1 MTAQWPPLPGHCRTP
16 LAERIESETADGT
29 ALSALTVMNRRTDP
43 YRLDTPAGHR
53 NGQWLR
59 AEIDRLLGS
68 TAIIHLRGLHYV
80 FVTREVRRPDNGRV
94 YRNTEADFDWLTEYA
109 AKQARWLGYVDFER
123 IVDERNAPAEE
134 YCPLPFSFPPRVELH
149 PGGGVHVPYDL
160 VPDEPHMPFLRCHV
174 AQPCQR
180 SRIVMIGEKVSLKP
194 ILLPLVQRIGGE
206 LLLPTGDCSDTLL
219 YGSVKRAADDGRP
232 TVILYFHDFDPS
244 GYAMPIAVS
253 RKIQTLVDLRF
264 PGLDIAVYPT
274 ALTYKQVVS
283 LDLPSTP
290 LKETERRADKW
301 REYWGRSQ
309 TEIDALAALAPDT
322 LRQIAENAVKPFYD
336 PSLSRR
342 AQIAEGTWQSNASRL
357 LQEHPNYAQAE
368 AVVTAAF
375 EKVQSAVEAL
385 RETAD
390 RLDEAQN
397 TATDM
402 LKVDL
407 PPPYEVPEPVLTEA
421 APEPLFSSLDDW
433 RSATAK
439 MIAYRDYGDDDD
451 A

>member
-1 MTAQWPPLPGHCRTP
+1 
-16 LAERIESETADGT
+16 
-29 ALSALTVMNRRTDP
+29 
-43 YRLDTPAGHR
+43 
-53 NGQWLR
+53 
-59 AEIDRLLGS
+59 
-68 TAIIHLRGLHYV
+68 
-80 FVTREVRRPDNGRV
+80 
-94 YRNTEADFDWLTEYA
+94 
-109 AKQARWLGYVDFER
+109 
-123 IVDERNAPAEE
+123 
-134 YCPLPFSFPPRVELH
+134 
-149 PGGGVHVPYDL
+149 
-160 VPDEPHMPFLRCHV
+160 
-174 AQPCQR
+174 
-180 SRIVMIGEKVSLKP
+180 
-194 ILLPLVQRIGGE
+194 
-206 LLLPTGDCSDTLL
+206 
-219 YGSVKRAADDGRP
+219 
-232 TVILYFHDFDPS
+232 
-244 GYAMPIAVS
+244 
-253 RKIQTLVDLRF
+253 
-264 PGLDIAVYPT
+264 
-274 ALTYKQVVS
+274 
-283 LDLPSTP
+283 
-290 LKETERRADKW
+290 
-301 REYWGRSQ
+301 
-309 TEIDALAALAPDT
+309 